1 VSIRDHR
8 LKGAARR
15 WGSGQIRSTN
25 DHHHKWTEK
34 QARAIRK
41 RLKKSPTIS
50 PSTDP
55 TISPST
61 DPSTDPTIS
70 PSSRPSVGPT
80 ADPEQE

>member
-1 VSIRDHR
+1 MSIRDHR

-25 DHHHKWTEK
+25 DHHHSWTEK

-50 PSTDP
+50 PSIDP
-55 TISPST
+55 SVSPSVDPSISPT
-61 DPSTDPTIS
+61 
-70 PSSRPSVGPT
+70 SRPT